1 MFLTKRRNLA
11 SGQTGP
17 TSLSYGTGQNVTS
30 LRRDE
35 RFSGSSYTQT
45 APGTRDITSSCAV
58 SGFMATRK
66 SISFLRATYPFL
78 LARMVYQVGRPAMFE
93 GNRFLPETGTPIWK
107 MLRSSTVLADCDP
120 EPLTV
125 ATWMLKSFT
134 LRRLP
139 ASCSARSCMPAS
151 TVAMKPLRGVE
162 ARYEPDQQLSPH
174 CMKTFDYRRVTCSLL
189 GGSPRRQ
196 LYIPEFRKKPK
207 SYRGKGGS

>member
-35 RFSGSSYTQT
+35 RFSGSSYTPT

-78 LARMVYQVGRPAMFE
+78 LARLFYPLSSPA
-93 GNRFLPETGTPIWK
+93 
-107 MLRSSTVLADCDP
+107 
-120 EPLTV
+120 
-125 ATWMLKSFT
+125 
-134 LRRLP
+134 
-139 ASCSARSCMPAS
+139 
-151 TVAMKPLRGVE
+151 
-162 ARYEPDQQLSPH
+162 
-174 CMKTFDYRRVTCSLL
+174 TFDGSRVL
-189 GGSPRRQ
+189 P
-196 LYIPEFRKKPK
+196 
-207 SYRGKGGS
+207 

>member
-58 SGFMATRK
+58 SGFMGTRK

-78 LARMVYQVGRPAMFE
+78 RPRVVDPVGKPGMFCGHRVCPQTAPA
-93 GNRFLPETGTPIWK
+93 
-107 MLRSSTVLADCDP
+107 
-120 EPLTV
+120 
-125 ATWMLKSFT
+125 
-134 LRRLP
+134 
-139 ASCSARSCMPAS
+139 
-151 TVAMKPLRGVE
+151 
-162 ARYEPDQQLSPH
+162 
-174 CMKTFDYRRVTCSLL
+174 L
-189 GGSPRRQ
+189 G
-196 LYIPEFRKKPK
+196 EKV
-207 SYRGKGGS
+207 